1 MVAVELTA
9 GDSIDVAVTNTAGD
23 TVSVTVTGHESYL
36 GVKYHDTEYCV
47 YFTSVPSGQEVRK

>member
-36 GVKYHDTEYCV
+36 GVNIMIQSIVCILLLLHLYK
-47 YFTSVPSGQEVRK
+47 R